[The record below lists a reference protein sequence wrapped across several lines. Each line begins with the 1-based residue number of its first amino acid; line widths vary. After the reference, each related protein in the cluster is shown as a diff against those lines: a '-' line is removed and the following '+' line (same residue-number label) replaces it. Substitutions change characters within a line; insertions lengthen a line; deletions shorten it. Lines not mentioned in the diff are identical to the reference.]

1 MEKKQKLM
9 MFLKT
14 MVFKFFWAI
23 VFLLFNGCWS
33 RNPDFENQ
41 LWIKNETHDT
51 LYFQVTKKYIR
62 EDSYVDEK
70 YLVPGLNKI
79 GEHDDYLAMNLI
91 DYLYKYRGDTVEIVR
106 KGYQTI
112 KWAAPL
118 REMPD
123 SVHHFFN
130 ETSWEVK
137 MGGHKEEWEIATFT
151 LTDEDFKPE

>member
-1 MEKKQKLM
+1 MEKKQKLYNPLGIM
-9 MFLKT
+9 GFKT
-14 MVFKFFWAI
+14 III
-23 VFLLFNGCWS
+23 VFFLLLQGCWQ
-33 RNPDFENQ
+33 RNPDYENQ
-41 LWIKNETHDT
+41 LWINNSTNDT
-51 LYFQVTKKYIR
+51 LLFQVTKKYISDLPGDDVRLIPGWNRLGGHDQYSAKELIKR
-62 EDSYVDEK
+62 EW
-70 YLVPGLNKI
+70 
-79 GEHDDYLAMNLI
+79 
-91 DYLYKYRGDTVEIVR
+91 KYRGDTIEIVR

-137 MGGHKEEWEIATFT
+137 MGGHKEEWEIVTFT

>member
-1 MEKKQKLM
+1 MEKKQKLYKPLD
-9 MFLKT
+9 FT
-14 MVFKFFWAI
+14 VFKTIII
-23 VFLLFNGCWS
+23 VFLLLLQGCWQ
-33 RNPDFENQ
+33 RNPEFENQ
-41 LWIKNETHDT
+41 LWINNSTTDT
-51 LYFQVTKKYIR
+51 LLFQVTKKYISDLPGDDMR
-62 EDSYVDEK
+62 
-70 YLVPGLNKI
+70 LIPGLNRL
-79 GEHDDYLAMNLI
+79 GEHDQFSVKELI
-91 DYLYKYRGDTVEIVR
+91 KREWKYRGDTIEIVR